1 MKSQKQIKEE
11 YKLKKFK
18 MGVFQIRNTAN
29 GKIYV
34 GSSLNLDAIWNRNKM
49 ELNFG
54 NHRNSILQS
63 EWKQFGERNFMYEIL
78 AEVVQKDE
86 DRIDYNKEVKTL
98 EGMFIAE
105 LNPVYNSMD
114 LDPQLAKPL

>member
-11 YKLKKFK
+11 YKFKKFK
-18 MGVFQIRNTAN
+18 MGVFQIRNTVN

-63 EWKQFGERNFMYEIL
+63 EWKQFGERNFTYEIL

-86 DRIDYNKEVKTL
+86 DKIDYNKEVKTL
-98 EGMFIAE
+98 EAMFIAE
-105 LNPVYNSMD
+105 LGPVYNRTGSIS
-114 LDPQLAKPL
+114 KY

>member
-18 MGVFQIRNTAN
+18 MGVFQIRNTVN
-29 GKIYV
+29 GKIHV

-114 LDPQLAKPL
+114 L

>member
-11 YKLKKFK
+11 YKFKKFK
-18 MGVFQIRNTAN
+18 MGVFQIRNTVN

-54 NHRNSILQS
+54 NHRNLILQS
-63 EWKQFGERNFMYEIL
+63 EWKQFGERNFTYEIL

-86 DRIDYNKEVKTL
+86 DKIDYNKEIKTL
-98 EGMFIAE
+98 EAMFIAE
-105 LNPVYNSMD
+105 LEPVYNRNNSF
-114 LDPQLAKPL
+114 LK

>member
-11 YKLKKFK
+11 YKFKKSK
-18 MGVFQIRNTAN
+18 MGVFQIRNTVN

-63 EWKQFGERNFMYEIL
+63 EWKQFGERNFTYEIL

-114 LDPQLAKPL
+114 L

>member
-18 MGVFQIRNTAN
+18 MGVFQIRNTVN

-86 DRIDYNKEVKTL
+86 DKIDYNKEVKTL

-114 LDPQLAKPL
+114 L

>member
-1 MKSQKQIKEE
+1 MNAKKKLKEE
-11 YKLKKFK
+11 YKQKKNR
-18 MGVFQIRNTAN
+18 MGVFQIRNTVN

-54 NHRNSILQS
+54 NHRNSVLQS
-63 EWKQFGERNFMYEIL
+63 EWKQFGEANFKYEIL
-78 AEVVQKDE
+78 SEVVQKDE
-86 DRIDYNKEVKTL
+86 DRIDYNKEVKTP
-98 EGMFIAE
+98 EGMFITE

-114 LDPQLAKPL
+114 L

>member
-11 YKLKKFK
+11 YKFKKFQ
-18 MGVFQIRNTAN
+18 MGVFQIRNTVN

-54 NHRNSILQS
+54 NHRNSVLQS
-63 EWKQFGERNFMYEIL
+63 EWILFGAANFKYKIL
-78 AEVVQKDE
+78 SEVVEKEE
-86 DRIDYNKEVKTL
+86 DRIDYNKEVKTF
-98 EGMFIAE
+98 EGMFIEALE
-105 LNPVYNSMD
+105 PVYNRNG
-114 LDPQLAKPL
+114 L

>member
-1 MKSQKQIKEE
+1 MNARKKLKEE
-11 YKLKKFK
+11 YKQRKNR
-18 MGVFQIRNTAN
+18 MGVFQIRNTVN
-29 GKIYV
+29 GKIFV
-34 GSSLNLDAIWNRNKM
+34 GSSLNFDAIWNRTKM

-54 NHRNSILQS
+54 NHRNPVLQN
-63 EWKQFGERNFMYEIL
+63 EWKLFGEANFKYEIL
-78 AEVVQKDE
+78 SEVVQKDE

-114 LDPQLAKPL
+114 Q

>member
-11 YKLKKFK
+11 YKFKKFK
-18 MGVFQIRNTAN
+18 MGVFQIRNTVN

-63 EWKQFGERNFMYEIL
+63 EWKQFGERNFTYEIL

-86 DRIDYNKEVKTL
+86 DKIDYNKEVKTL
-98 EGMFIAE
+98 EAMFIAE
-105 LNPVYNSMD
+105 LEPVYNRTCFIS
-114 LDPQLAKPL
+114 K

>member
-11 YKLKKFK
+11 YKFKKFK
-18 MGVFQIRNTAN
+18 MGVFQIRNTVN

-63 EWKQFGERNFMYEIL
+63 EWKQFGERNFTYEIL

-86 DRIDYNKEVKTL
+86 DKIDYNKEVKTL
-98 EGMFIAE
+98 EAMFIAE
-105 LNPVYNSMD
+105 LEPVYNRNNSF
-114 LDPQLAKPL
+114 LK